1 MQLQMPCIY
10 RCNRYH
16 YRMLSISI
24 DFQLIT
30 IIFFTKQF
38 ANGFQF
44 LLIFDGNKNE
54 MLSIINMENTNL
66 IFEKTSFEIG
76 NSSRNC
82 SPAAM
87 PNQVTGLTFLSLS
100 RGDCA
105 RYSHSEHRK
114 NYGNLGLVNRG
125 LGNGNRIRNEQIL
138 GCSE

>member
-66 IFEKTSFEIG
+66 IFEKNFIKRNWKLVEELQP
-76 NSSRNC
+76 SRNAK
-82 SPAAM
+82 SGHRSHISVA
-87 PNQVTGLTFLSLS
+87 FS
-100 RGDCA
+100 R
-105 RYSHSEHRK
+105 RLRK
-114 NYGNLGLVNRG
+114 VFSFRAQEKLRKFGTCESRVRKWK
-125 LGNGNRIRNEQIL
+125 
-138 GCSE
+138 SDKK